1 MTTELRASRFGA
13 VRELAPIW
21 FAGERF
27 DGSALEALARAH
39 AARLAR
45 LGVVAGDRVAVMAE
59 TGPRLLAAVVAHLR
73 LGVVHVPVNTRY
85 RAEEVE
91 YIVADAG
98 AKVCLRALEAD
109 PAPSEFSWPE
119 APSGDA
125 LALIVY
131 TSGTTARPKGVVWRH
146 DALARNLAAVMALWE
161 VTADDVVSLAL
172 PLFHVHGLGLG
183 VLGAWLLGGA
193 AVRLHRR
200 FEPALLANDCRAGAT
215 LFMGVPTM
223 YHNLVAHFAAVPAD
237 AEACRAARLFT
248 AGSAALSAALFEGFR
263 AHTGHA
269 ILERYGMTETG
280 FTLSN
285 PYRGERRRG
294 SVGRPVPGIAV
305 RLVDDDGRAIE
316 GDDEPGEIWVAGD
329 ALMSEYWQARDA
341 TTAAFASADGGR
353 WFRTGDVAT
362 RDADG
367 YFHIVGR
374 RSTDIVKSGG
384 FKIGTREIEDV
395 LATDPRVRE
404 VAVVGVPDPKWGE
417 ALLAVVAL
425 ADGVVVESDATFL
438 EELRVLVAGHLADFK
453 RPRALRIV
461 DALPRNALG
470 KVQKSLLVG

>member
-1 MTTELRASRFGA
+1 MTTELRVSRFGS
-13 VRELAPIW
+13 VRALAPIW
-21 FAGERF
+21 FEGERF
-27 DGSALEALARAH
+27 DSVALEALARAH
-39 AARLAR
+39 AARLAGI
-45 LGVVAGDRVAVMAE
+45 GVVAGDRVAVWAA

-85 RAEEVE
+85 APDEVA

-98 AKVCLRALEAD
+98 ARVCLTTLEAA
-109 PAPSEFSWPE
+109 PAPDDFCWPD
-119 APSGDA
+119 APAGEA

-131 TSGTTARPKGVVWRH
+131 TSGTTAKPKGVVWRH
-146 DALARNLAAVMALWE
+146 DTLAENLAAVMTLWE
-161 VTADDVVSLAL
+161 VTAGDVVSLAL

-183 VLGAWLLGGA
+183 VLGAWLLQGA
-193 AVRLHRR
+193 QVRLHRR
-200 FEPALLANDCRAGAT
+200 FEPRLLADDCRAGAT
-215 LFMGVPTM
+215 FFLGVPTM
-223 YHNLVAHFAAVPAD
+223 YHGLVAHFAAVPEDAD
-237 AEACRAARLFT
+237 ACRAARLFT
-248 AGSAALSAALFEGFR
+248 AGSAALSDALFEGFR
-263 AHTGHA
+263 TWTGHA

-294 SVGRPVPGIAV
+294 SVGRPVPGFAV
-305 RLVDDDGRAIE
+305 RLVDDDGRVIE
-316 GDDEPGEIWVAGD
+316 GGDETGEIWVAGA
-329 ALMSEYWQARDA
+329 ALMTEYWNLPEA
-341 TTAAFASADGGR
+341 TGAAFQADGGAR

-362 RDADG
+362 RDRDG

-404 VAVVGVPDPKWGE
+404 IAVIGVPDAKWGE
-417 ALLAVVAL
+417 ALMAVVVL
-425 ADGVVVESDATFL
+425 SDGVVVESDATFL
-438 EELRVLVAGHLADFK
+438 EELRALVAAHLADFK
-453 RPRALRIV
+453 RPRALKIV